1 VRRALKAGNL
11 SAAEA
16 LERLERS
23 SEWGWTALAPESK
36 LLLGIAGGS
45 RPLAMPQ
52 RVVPPRVQR
61 LASDG
66 MPRLLPD
73 GFQESATAWLRP
85 SGQWRPPERRPE
97 QGPRPTPRGRP
108 RPALL

>member
-1 VRRALKAGNL
+1 MRRALKAGNL

-45 RPLAMPQ
+45 RPFARTYAYEP
-52 RVVPPRVQR
+52 
-61 LASDG
+61 
-66 MPRLLPD
+66 
-73 GFQESATAWLRP
+73 
-85 SGQWRPPERRPE
+85 
-97 QGPRPTPRGRP
+97 
-108 RPALL
+108 